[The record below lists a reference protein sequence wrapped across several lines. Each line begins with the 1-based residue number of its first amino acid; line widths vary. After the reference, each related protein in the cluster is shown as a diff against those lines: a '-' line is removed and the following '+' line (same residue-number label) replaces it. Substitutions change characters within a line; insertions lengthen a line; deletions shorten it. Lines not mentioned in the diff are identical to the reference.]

1 MDDINTPEGVPVE
14 VEIPEGVPVE
24 VATHSQSSAEP
35 TYTHTSVADAYK
47 DEQYCMAH
55 ISLNPQSNIG
65 ET

>member
-14 VEIPEGVPVE
+14 V
-24 VATHSQSSAEP
+24 ATRSQSSAEP
-35 TYTHTSVADAYK
+35 TYAHTSVADAYK